1 MFLVD
6 DLLLS
11 PARGLL
17 FVFKELGKRA
27 REELLYDEAVR
38 HELRETYMLLET
50 GRITERE
57 FERRERRL
65 VGRLEAIE
73 RMRSEMR

>member
-1 MFLVD
+1 
-6 DLLLS
+6 
-11 PARGLL
+11 
-17 FVFKELGKRA
+17 
-27 REELLYDEAVR
+27 
-38 HELRETYMLLET
+38 MLLET

-73 RMRSEMR
+73 RMREEMR

>member
-17 FVFKELGKRA
+17 FVLKELHQRA
-27 REELLYDEAVR
+27 REELLDDDAVR
-38 HELRETYMLLET
+38 QELRESYMLLET

-57 FERRERRL
+57 FERRELRL

-73 RMRSEMR
+73 RMREEMR